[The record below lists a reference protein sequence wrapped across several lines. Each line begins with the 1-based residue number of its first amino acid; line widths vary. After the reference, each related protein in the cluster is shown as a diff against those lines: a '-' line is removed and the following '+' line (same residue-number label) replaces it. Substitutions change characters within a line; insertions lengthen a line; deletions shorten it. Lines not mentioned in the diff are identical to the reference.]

1 MIDLFEELIYNSN
14 LNELKE
20 MLKDIRIR
28 IDEIKWE
35 DAS

>member
-20 MLKDIRIR
+20 MIKDIQIR

-35 DAS
+35 NAS